1 MNTATPENKN
11 PFPGLRP
18 FREEEEYLFFGRENQ
33 VDAMVDKLAATHF
46 LAVVGTSGS
55 GKSSLV
61 NCGLRPALHG
71 GLMARAG
78 TSWRM
83 AQFRPGNDPM
93 RALARA
99 LAEDG
104 VLFKGYQAAG
114 LTLAEI
120 VDTTLRMSKLG
131 LIDIYEQAN
140 LGDDVNLLVV
150 VDQFEEL
157 FRYRQPAAGQQQNV
171 TGVSEEATAFVNLLL
186 AVKEHTNYPIYIV
199 LTMRSDFLGDCTQFS
214 GLAEAIN
221 AGQYLVPRM
230 TRDERRAAI
239 SGPARVGGADISP
252 VLLTRL
258 VNDVGDNP
266 DQLSILQHALNRTW
280 ARWEVSGDHGPLD
293 LPHYQSIGTMA
304 HALDQHA
311 EKAYAELTTARQR
324 HICEKLF
331 KALTDKA
338 TDPRGVRRPTKL
350 DTLCA
355 LAEATPAEITQVI
368 DVFRK
373 PSRSFLMPPA
383 GEALEPGTMI
393 DISHESLM
401 RVWERLK
408 SWADQEAQSAHM
420 YCRLAETA
428 VLHNKGEAGLWDDPD
443 LQGAVDWQENNRPNK
458 DWAQRYDP
466 GFDGAMAF
474 LQKSKEARDA
484 EVAEV
489 EFSHKMR
496 TVRNVII
503 VLVLLLWLTDPLH
516 LKPPDPVT
524 YNLPNEVKEKLGE
537 ANIVVL
543 PEYITD
549 QLKGERQGYFDS
561 SFNKPMEAV
570 DKALAGVQ
578 NKEHAAAALR
588 GSLVRVPQVQV
599 VRSADESSSSTSQ
612 TYIAWGAPN
621 DDVELLKQA
630 GLPIMPRPDFAYGLV
645 TESLYI
651 VPDSVKVAAGNQ
663 TGLIALALNTR
674 WRELLLKR
682 PERLALVAETFRLL
696 LHLFLYLGLVFT
708 AGGIYRA
715 YSFGTVGGAA
725 AQESAASPLWLSW
738 RRFQVYVHRFQDRFQ
753 SPQSRFAVSITL
765 LLAGL
770 ILFGFGLASFLQFPA
785 TVMRH
790 GVPIGLILILLL
802 PTDGILRGSWAP
814 RFKIAQG
821 TLLQIAGLYAL
832 VGLFLLFYSTDD
844 WGPSLLL
851 IQKRSVLAL
860 AGIGLLLLGK
870 RKCELTAEESLAL
883 QPKRAPV
890 LHLRSFETKKQTRK
904 ATFVSWLQRFLRPD
918 DEQLL
923 RPIFCE
929 MGPFAAFTNIE
940 ELTHAGNDLMRR
952 SALVILQVDSR
963 LTEGFLSLIRQTIQT
978 LKPDQ
983 VLVYFSK
990 NIETTKL
997 NDVYQKF
1004 VNQTRDVFS
1013 SVLPPSLESS
1023 RFLAFD
1029 DNWQPYPCRPV
1040 TLSKFSLGRLM
1051 PVLGHRLEAARRS
1064 RAFARAL
1071 RPFFERRNLVN
1082 SQKKL
1087 YGDRTIGVSA
1097 FPLFDLGLPAGV
1109 MMLRNLWIMR
1119 RRWLAPLALFAPP
1132 VGMIVSYWISF
1143 LLMTDLDDLG
1153 LVLEGTA
1160 LMTVV
1165 VLGFPLTTYWLWR
1178 RLSGRA
1184 IRQHIAF
1191 GGDIQPFWKV
1201 ILVLVLTGGWMLAL
1215 FIFLWIVL

>member
-1 MNTATPENKN
+1 
-11 PFPGLRP
+11 
-18 FREEEEYLFFGRENQ
+18 
-33 VDAMVDKLAATHF
+33 
-46 LAVVGTSGS
+46 
-55 GKSSLV
+55 
-61 NCGLRPALHG
+61 
-71 GLMARAG
+71 
-78 TSWRM
+78 
-83 AQFRPGNDPM
+83 
-93 RALARA
+93 
-99 LAEDG
+99 
-104 VLFKGYQAAG
+104 
-114 LTLAEI
+114 
-120 VDTTLRMSKLG
+120 
-131 LIDIYEQAN
+131 
-140 LGDDVNLLVV
+140 
-150 VDQFEEL
+150 
-157 FRYRQPAAGQQQNV
+157 
-171 TGVSEEATAFVNLLL
+171 
-186 AVKEHTNYPIYIV
+186 
-199 LTMRSDFLGDCTQFS
+199 
-214 GLAEAIN
+214 
-221 AGQYLVPRM
+221 
-230 TRDERRAAI
+230 
-239 SGPARVGGADISP
+239 
-252 VLLTRL
+252 
-258 VNDVGDNP
+258 
-266 DQLSILQHALNRTW
+266 
-280 ARWEVSGDHGPLD
+280 
-293 LPHYQSIGTMA
+293 
-304 HALDQHA
+304 
-311 EKAYAELTTARQR
+311 
-324 HICEKLF
+324 
-331 KALTDKA
+331 
-338 TDPRGVRRPTKL
+338 
-350 DTLCA
+350 
-355 LAEATPAEITQVI
+355 
-368 DVFRK
+368 
-373 PSRSFLMPPA
+373 
-383 GEALEPGTMI
+383 
-393 DISHESLM
+393 
-401 RVWERLK
+401 
-408 SWADQEAQSAHM
+408 
-420 YCRLAETA
+420 
-428 VLHNKGEAGLWDDPD
+428 
-443 LQGAVDWQENNRPNK
+443 
-458 DWAQRYDP
+458 
-466 GFDGAMAF
+466 
-474 LQKSKEARDA
+474 
-484 EVAEV
+484 
-489 EFSHKMR
+489 
-496 TVRNVII
+496 
-503 VLVLLLWLTDPLH
+503 
-516 LKPPDPVT
+516 
-524 YNLPNEVKEKLGE
+524 
-537 ANIVVL
+537 
-543 PEYITD
+543 
-549 QLKGERQGYFDS
+549 
-561 SFNKPMEAV
+561 
-570 DKALAGVQ
+570 
-578 NKEHAAAALR
+578 
-588 GSLVRVPQVQV
+588 
-599 VRSADESSSSTSQ
+599 
-612 TYIAWGAPN
+612 
-621 DDVELLKQA
+621 
-630 GLPIMPRPDFAYGLV
+630 
-645 TESLYI
+645 
-651 VPDSVKVAAGNQ
+651 
-663 TGLIALALNTR
+663 
-674 WRELLLKR
+674 
-682 PERLALVAETFRLL
+682 
-696 LHLFLYLGLVFT
+696 
-708 AGGIYRA
+708 
-715 YSFGTVGGAA
+715 
-725 AQESAASPLWLSW
+725 
-738 RRFQVYVHRFQDRFQ
+738 
-753 SPQSRFAVSITL
+753 
-765 LLAGL
+765 
-770 ILFGFGLASFLQFPA
+770 
-785 TVMRH
+785 MRH